1 MKKNIYPYIA
11 LAVGLVLLLIIV
23 KGSETASDGGTLV
36 PLLTLLVV
44 AEFAFFATA
53 IAVYMGVMHMKL
65 NGIQY
70 GYLSVTLLCGV
81 LSGAFLFLGFKLW
94 PL

>member
-1 MKKNIYPYIA
+1 MKKHIYPYIA
-11 LAVGLVLLLIIV
+11 LIAGLVLLSIIV
-23 KGSETASDGGTLV
+23 KGSQTTSDGSTLV

-65 NGIQY
+65 NGIRY
-70 GYLSVTLLCGV
+70 GYLSITILCGV
-81 LSGAFLFLGFKLW
+81 LSGAFLFFGFKLW